1 MDDILENSHHIEMNK
16 TREEGKN
23 NEYISIDD
31 INYKTRKVRITSPR
45 SIKAMKKLGIKNED
59 LEYLTSQEYI
69 NKNPELRGEAKVI
82 QSFIYKCSQKI
93 RIGLINRVREARNK
107 IIEEGQYKSKR
118 STSSKYRKTMGLDG
132 IINNVYK
139 FSEKDLKTFKRMQ
152 NINKT
157 NLFNRLEIELNKEL
171 RGLINNEQRQKENK
185 KKLIFEQKLE
195 RRLKLQN
202 KKKMFKEEEKIR
214 LEKETDKIKRK
225 EEVNRIEQLKKE
237 EDEEEKLKMAYQMKE
252 LEYQENGRLKNES
265 FQKKL
270 KELREMKHRSI
281 VEKNEQKQLK
291 IIKNLIKLNK
301 ERKRKRLNSEIN
313 FKKRMQIVE
322 ENKKKLEENIEL
334 NNQLLLYKQQ
344 SQQRKRAKEEER
356 RNKEMKL
363 YQQKVIAQISKG
375 NSEDLQ
381 MMVKQKNLN
390 EAQIIQFLNNTP
402 FLNEKEKK
410 QKETLI
416 KNEILMNK
424 RKENIMNKIH
434 EKERNFDYTQ
444 YEKDYKNFLLKKEK
458 IKKNLDQENRV
469 KLIGQYLENKR
480 ENLREELKEKDKRV
494 QNFNR
499 NKTDLIHQKRKK
511 YDEIMKE
518 KDLDNEQF
526 EKIMNKKSFDK
537 KSLQSFKEMFPENDK
552 IDKII
557 NELNIHLG
565 KKDNYRYPYDY
576 QY

>member
-1 MDDILENSHHIEMNK
+1 
-16 TREEGKN
+16 
-23 NEYISIDD
+23 
-31 INYKTRKVRITSPR
+31 
-45 SIKAMKKLGIKNED
+45 
-59 LEYLTSQEYI
+59 
-69 NKNPELRGEAKVI
+69 
-82 QSFIYKCSQKI
+82 
-93 RIGLINRVREARNK
+93 
-107 IIEEGQYKSKR
+107 
-118 STSSKYRKTMGLDG
+118 
-132 IINNVYK
+132 
-139 FSEKDLKTFKRMQ
+139 
-152 NINKT
+152 
-157 NLFNRLEIELNKEL
+157 
-171 RGLINNEQRQKENK
+171 
-185 KKLIFEQKLE
+185 
-195 RRLKLQN
+195 
-202 KKKMFKEEEKIR
+202 MFKEEEKIR

-252 LEYQENGRLKNES
+252 LEYQENERLKNES

-270 KELREMKHRSI
+270 KELREMKHKSI

-291 IIKNLIKLNK
+291 IIKNLTKLNK

-322 ENKKKLEENIEL
+322 ENKRKLEANIEL

-565 KKDNYRYPYDY
+565 KKDNYRYSYDY

>member
-45 SIKAMKKLGIKNED
+45 SIKAMKKLGIKNGD

-69 NKNPELRGEAKVI
+69 NKNPELIGEAKVI

-252 LEYQENGRLKNES
+252 LEYQENERLKNES

-270 KELREMKHRSI
+270 KELREMKHKSI

-565 KKDNYRYPYDY
+565 KKDNYRYSYDY

>member
-45 SIKAMKKLGIKNED
+45 SIKAMKKLGIKNGD

-69 NKNPELRGEAKVI
+69 NKNPELIGEAKVI

-252 LEYQENGRLKNES
+252 LEYQENERLKNES

-270 KELREMKHRSI
+270 KELREMKHKSI

-469 KLIGQYLENKR
+469 KLIGQYLEKKR

-565 KKDNYRYPYDY
+565 KKDNYRYSYDY